1 MSKENIFLSVV
12 IPCYN
17 CDSTISDTIFSI
29 CRQSKAVHLE
39 IICIDDCSTDSTLEV
54 LEQLKSAVEDLSV
67 FKTEYRTGRPSTPR
81 NIGIDKSNGEIIMFM
96 DADDLLPFN
105 YFEKCLI
112 HVTDRQFVG
121 SFKHTFYSIAPRLDF
136 YKDHNAQAFL
146 VPRAVL
152 YSKNMFSMSGLL
164 VSKAS
169 LKNIKFINNYLEDW
183 RLLTQLYRNNIRGLL
198 FLSPRV
204 FYRSHEN
211 SITPKRKSKQIK
223 RVFLALNDMHGSISS
238 IFLFVGYFFFG
249 ALKIILENNHRV
261 FKSNTTTRLN
271 DD

>member
-1 MSKENIFLSVV
+1 MSEENIYLSVI

-17 CDSTISDTIFSI
+17 CATTISDTIFSI
-29 CRQSKAVHLE
+29 CNQSMAVHLE
-39 IICIDDCSTDSTLEV
+39 IICIDDCSSDNTLEV
-54 LEQLKSAVEDLSV
+54 LEKLKSAVKSLSV
-67 FKTEYRTGRPSTPR
+67 FKTECRSGRPSIPR

-96 DADDLLPFN
+96 DADDLLPID
-105 YFEKCLI
+105 YLEKCLN

-121 SFKHTFYSIAPRLDF
+121 SLKHTFYSIAPRLDF
-136 YKDHNAQAFL
+136 YKDHNAQSFI

-164 VSKAS
+164 VSKAN
-169 LKNIKFINNYLEDW
+169 LNKVRFINSYLEDW
-183 RLLTQLYRNNIRGLL
+183 RLLTQLYGNNIRGLL
-198 FLSPRV
+198 FLSPRI

-211 SITPKRKSKQIK
+211 SISPKKKSQQIK
-223 RVFLALNDMHGSISS
+223 RVSLALNDMHDSISS

-249 ALKIILENNHRV
+249 ALKIILEKNRMF
-261 FKSNTTTRLN
+261 FKPNRTTRLN